1 MYLIITKQKKKTMET
16 RNHKQESIPEV
27 PLLLSLEEGQYA
39 AQCLLKKI
47 GYQYSRLTK
56 GK

>member
-1 MYLIITKQKKKTMET
+1 MNSYKKTMDT
-16 RNHKQESIPEV
+16 KNHKQQSIPEV

>member
-1 MYLIITKQKKKTMET
+1 MET
-16 RNHKQESIPEV
+16 RNHKQDSNPEV
-27 PLLLSLEEGQYA
+27 PLLLSLEEGKYT